1 MPFVLATV
9 VRVERPTSAKPGA
22 KAVVT
27 ADGAL
32 TGWVGGSCT
41 EPAVRREA
49 AKALQDG
56 EPRLLRLCA
65 PESMGH
71 GPQEGV
77 VEVALTCVSGGTL
90 EIYLEPQLSQP
101 QLVVIGHQATAEA
114 LATIGKAVDF
124 ETTVLGYEITAEQFP
139 TADRLVDELDYS
151 HLRITPQT
159 AIVVTSHGNYD
170 EEAVEMA
177 LKSEAQYVA
186 LIASNK
192 RSDEVLAFLRGA
204 GLSEENLSRLR
215 SPAGLDLGGHTPGE
229 IALSVIAEIIQFRR
243 QGTPEPEVREEPAEA
258 IDPVCGM
265 TVDIATSSLK
275 SEYNDQTYHF
285 CSVGCKHRFDEQPE
299 TYLVKG

>member
-1 MPFVLATV
+1 MATV

-41 EPAVRREA
+41 EPAVRRQA

-56 EPRLLRLCA
+56 EPRLLRLSA
-65 PESMGH
+65 PETMGQ

-77 VEVALTCVSGGTL
+77 VEETLTCVSGGTM

-101 QLVVIGHQATAEA
+101 QLIVIGHQATAEA
-114 LATIGKAVDF
+114 LTTIGKTVDF
-124 ETTVLGYEITAEQFP
+124 ETTVLGYGITAEQFP
-139 TADRLVDELDYS
+139 AADHLIDELDYS
-151 HLRITPQT
+151 RLRITPQT

-177 LKSEAQYVA
+177 LISDAGYVA
-186 LIASNK
+186 LIASGK
-192 RSDEVLAFLRGA
+192 RSNEVHEYLLGA

-215 SPAGLDLGGHTPGE
+215 SPAGLDLGGQTPGE
-229 IALSVIAEIIQFRR
+229 IALSVLAEIVQFRR
-243 QGTPEPEVREEPAEA
+243 QGKAIPVPEVRDEPAEA
-258 IDPVCGM
+258 LDPVCGM
-265 TVDIATSSLK
+265 TVDIATSTLK
-275 SEYNDQTYHF
+275 SLHEGQTYHF

-299 TYLVKG
+299 TYLVKD